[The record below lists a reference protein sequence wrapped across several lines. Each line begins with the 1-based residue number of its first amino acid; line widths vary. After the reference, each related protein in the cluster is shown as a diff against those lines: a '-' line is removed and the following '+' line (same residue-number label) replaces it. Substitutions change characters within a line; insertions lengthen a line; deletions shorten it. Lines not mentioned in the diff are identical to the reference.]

1 MGMQID
7 QPRNERVPGQ
17 RYALDRAVGSLRLRR
32 RQHVENAPV
41 AHGDAVVLEHA
52 PGRIDRDDPP
62 RVYQQVYGFHIRA
75 LQFIG
80 VSTRRFARRIQQ
92 NGEPKSS
99 NRPVGGRKSGGF

>member
-7 QPRNERVPGQ
+7 QTRNEHVPRQ
-17 RYALDRAVGSLRLRR
+17 RYALGRVVGSLRLGR
-32 RQHVENAPV
+32 RQHAENAPV
-41 AHGDAVVLEHA
+41 AHGNAVVLEHA
-52 PGRIDRDDPP
+52 PGRIDRDDPA
-62 RVYQQVYGFHIRA
+62 RVYQQVYGFHIRT

-99 NRPVGGRKSGGF
+99 NRPVGGQKFGGF